1 MVSRFG
7 FLLWKTLWK
16 SEDMVGIYLQ
26 DWGVDKFG
34 DKLVGGMV
42 GVGAVRMWS
51 CGFGVF
57 ILQLVSK
64 KTTH

>member
-7 FLLWKTLWK
+7 FLLWKKLWK
-16 SEDMVGIYLQ
+16 SKDMVGICLC
-26 DWGVDKFG
+26 DGDVDKFG
-34 DKLVGGMV
+34 DKWVGSV
-42 GVGAVRMWS
+42 AGVGAVRRWS

-57 ILQLVSK
+57 ILQSVSK